1 LQHERLPQEEHRLIF
16 VQPVRLDWPEE
27 YDKYLRDPKQQSS
40 PASFAIVVFAKKIAP
55 TKTKSPDQVQS
66 E

>member
-1 LQHERLPQEEHRLIF
+1 
-16 VQPVRLDWPEE
+16 VRLDWPEE